1 MKRLRGTL
9 SAYYQ
14 VKKLIW
20 KAAYYDFKYRI
31 LWRRQNYGDRK
42 RSVVAKSW
50 EEVGMNEEDK
60 LRAVNYSVWSYNCG
74 YMLCL
79 YRSTDTTTLR
89 VNPKLWTLGE
99 YEKQK
104 STVITFLHV
113 LRWYHVG
120 WYVNIHKFLCL
131 CNWLDRTGKKKKKNT
146 HYVIGTNTDI

>member
-60 LRAVNYSVWSYNCG
+60 LRAVNYSV
-74 YMLCL
+74 
-79 YRSTDTTTLR
+79 
-89 VNPKLWTLGE
+89 
-99 YEKQK
+99 
-104 STVITFLHV
+104 
-113 LRWYHVG
+113 
-120 WYVNIHKFLCL
+120 
-131 CNWLDRTGKKKKKNT
+131 
-146 HYVIGTNTDI
+146 